1 MSAVHVFGVGI
12 SLTVPLWFSSSLLV
26 VFIWTVQMVVYV
38 FGVLISFVFSW
49 TVRMM
54 CNLDSESVAIE
65 RIREYDNLP
74 QVGIVIK
81 IINIIMDRMSFLFFI
96 GVIILVILRKLLGRH
111 RQSSPLHW
119 IGQTGERFSSSSSS
133 SPLLSHC
140 HRQWSYNDPIDAMV
154 HNFPA
159 LGGQRDG
166 QSRSPHATSTLQNRP
181 QHFWRRKGNQ

>member
-1 MSAVHVFGVGI
+1 MFLVF
-12 SLTVPLWFSSSLLV
+12 SYLLT
-26 VFIWTVQMVVYV
+26 
-38 FGVLISFVFSW
+38 VFSW

-74 QVGIVIK
+74 QVDIAIK

-133 SPLLSHC
+133 SSPLLSHVTA
-140 HRQWSYNDPIDAMV
+140 SDPIMILLMHWCTTSQILVDNVTAS
-154 HNFPA
+154 HAPHIPPA
-159 LGGQRDG
+159 LCKLHLSISGGEKVIN
-166 QSRSPHATSTLQNRP
+166 SIH
-181 QHFWRRKGNQ
+181 QHFLNEII